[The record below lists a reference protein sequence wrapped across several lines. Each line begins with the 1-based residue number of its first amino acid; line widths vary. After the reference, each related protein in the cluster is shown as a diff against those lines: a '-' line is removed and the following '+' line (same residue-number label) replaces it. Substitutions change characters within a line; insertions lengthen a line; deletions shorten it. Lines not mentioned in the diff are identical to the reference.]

1 MENKNSI
8 TKRIIINA
16 EISKVYSV
24 WIDIEK
30 WNLWTKSI
38 NKISILENN
47 TFEIGGKARVVQPK
61 LFPSVWTITDVKTNE
76 SFVWDTKT
84 LGVTIVAKH
93 ILESTRQG
101 TIAETTIIY
110 EGFLASLFYRLSSN
124 LTTQYLTME
133 INGLKNE
140 CESIEESNNKPIKP

>member
-38 NKISILENN
+38 NKISFLENN
-47 TFEIGGKARVVQPK
+47 TFEIGGEARVEQPK
-61 LFPSVWTITDVKTNE
+61 LSPSVWTITDVKTSE
-76 SFVWDTKT
+76 SFVWHTKT

-93 ILESTRQG
+93 ILKSTQQG

-110 EGFLASLFYRLSSN
+110 DGFLASLFYRLSSK
-124 LTTQYLTME
+124 LTTQYLIME
-133 INGLKNE
+133 INGLKKE
-140 CESIEESNNKPIKP
+140 CEKIEKSTNKPIKP